1 MMAQSAILVGSTPFL
16 ALDGNVPN
24 VFPMIYVPFVITR
37 TSTILDIDF
46 IVLQQWETKKSYWS
60 AGGKAKKFPFAVYFR
75 GPVLF
80 GVSIGL
86 GKIKMAET
94 EGVAKSRKFKIGLRQ
109 VQDLLLT

>member
-1 MMAQSAILVGSTPFL
+1 MMAPSAILVGSTPFL

-24 VFPMIYVPFVITR
+24 VFPMIYAPFVITR

-46 IVLQQWETKKSYWS
+46 IVLLQWATKKSYWS
-60 AGGKAKKFPFAVYFR
+60 VGEKAKKFPYAVYFR